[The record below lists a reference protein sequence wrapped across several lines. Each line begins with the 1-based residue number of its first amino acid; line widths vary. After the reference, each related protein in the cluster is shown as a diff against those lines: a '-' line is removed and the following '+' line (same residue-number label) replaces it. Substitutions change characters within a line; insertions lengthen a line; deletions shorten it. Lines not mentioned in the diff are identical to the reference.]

1 MIYYGFLVNIQ
12 NLLCQKWF
20 LQFFYRIILFSILII
35 KFIEASLILIKNT
48 AAQPFIPS
56 FLVIK

>member
-12 NLLCQKWF
+12 NLLCQKRF

-35 KFIEASLILIKNT
+35 NFIKAGLILIKNT
-48 AAQPFIPS
+48 VAQPFIPS
-56 FLVIK
+56 FLVTK

>member
-35 KFIEASLILIKNT
+35 NFIKAGLILIKI
-48 AAQPFIPS
+48 QRLSLLSHHF
-56 FLVIK
+56 

>member
-12 NLLCQKWF
+12 NLLSQKWF

-35 KFIEASLILIKNT
+35 KFIEASLILIKNIV
-48 AAQPFIPS
+48 AQPFIPL
-56 FLVIK
+56 FY